1 VPDCP
6 NILYVRCAC
15 PQITHQAALFFFFAA
30 IMHAWTH
37 WYYAV
42 VGLALYVF
50 DRLLRTAAASS
61 QHPAFNGSRAA
72 AGVTEITVKASDVLR
87 FGAPHFAGQFAF
99 INIPAVH
106 GLQWH
111 PFTIS
116 SAPDDVRAGS
126 LIAVV

>member
-1 VPDCP
+1 
-6 NILYVRCAC
+6 
-15 PQITHQAALFFFFAA
+15 
-30 IMHAWTH
+30 MHAWTH

-50 DRLLRTAAASS
+50 DRLLRTAAASRNIRI
-61 QHPAFNGSRAA
+61 QRIRAA

-116 SAPDDVRAGS
+116 SAPHDVRAGS